1 MTCLPLHSASPCPGE
16 LRGGGVA
23 AEPGAGVSGH
33 GVRGGGAPPA
43 GTRGGGAGGRG
54 GMFSSD

>member
-1 MTCLPLHSASPCPGE
+1 MFVSPCPGE

-23 AEPGAGVSGH
+23 AGPGAGVPGH
-33 GVRGGGAPPA
+33 GLRGGGAPPA

-54 GMFSSD
+54 GVCGT